1 MNIALIGYGKM
12 GKTIE
17 RLAVE
22 QGHEIVL
29 RVHSRN
35 RDELTAENLR
45 AADVAIEFSRPETA
59 FRNIADCLKA
69 GLPVVCGTTAWLD
82 RLEEAIAL
90 CNENKG
96 ALLYA
101 SNFSIGVNLFFAVNQ
116 YLAFLMEQHPAYNP
130 SLREIHHTEKLDA
143 PSGTAISLAN
153 QILERLSRK
162 THWVNREEAAPDELS
177 IVSVREDPAPGTH
190 LVRYFSAVDSIEI
203 QPVARSREG
212 FASGALLAAAWLVGK
227 KGFFGMRDVLGF

>member
-203 QPVARSREG
+203 QHVARSREG